1 MKGID
6 IIMIDKH
13 LIGTKKEGCFI
24 DNTQEMII
32 YYENLSLYE
41 KLSKK
46 QSSYTI
52 HYKDILTVSIGY
64 NVSKGFELGTTSL
77 FINLF
82 CLNNKTYLIPILFFE
97 TTKDQIRDFIKVLKA
112 SPLEITD
119 QYRLLDTILESDQTV
134 GTIICEIDYQ
144 NNLY

>member
-1 MKGID
+1 M
-6 IIMIDKH
+6 MIDKY
-13 LIGTKKEGCFI
+13 LIGTKKEGCLI
-24 DNTQEMII
+24 DNTQEIII
-32 YYENLSLYE
+32 YYE

-46 QSSYTI
+46 KSSHTII

-82 CLNNKTYLIPILFFE
+82 CLNNKTYQIPILFFE
-97 TTKDQIRDFIKVLKA
+97 TTKDQIRDFIKVLKT

-119 QYRLLDTILESDQTV
+119 QYCLLDTILESDQTV
-134 GTIICEIDYQ
+134 GTIICEIDHQ

>member
-41 KLSKK
+41 KLSK

-64 NVSKGFELGTTSL
+64 NVSKGFELRTTSL

>member
-1 MKGID
+1 M
-6 IIMIDKH
+6 MIDKY
-13 LIGTKKEGCFI
+13 LIGTKKEGCLI
-24 DNTQEMII
+24 DNTQEIII
-32 YYENLSLYE
+32 YYE

-46 QSSYTI
+46 KSSHTII

-64 NVSKGFELGTTSL
+64 NVIKGVELGTTSL

-82 CLNNKTYLIPILFFE
+82 CLNNKTYQIPILLFE
-97 TTKDQIRDFIKVLKA
+97 TTKDQIRDFIKVLKT

-134 GTIICEIDYQ
+134 GTIICEIDHQ

>member
-41 KLSKK
+41 KLSK

-82 CLNNKTYLIPILFFE
+82 CLNNKTYQIPILFFE

>member
-41 KLSKK
+41 KLSK

-64 NVSKGFELGTTSL
+64 NVSKGFELRTTSL

-82 CLNNKTYLIPILFFE
+82 CLNNKTYQIPILFFE